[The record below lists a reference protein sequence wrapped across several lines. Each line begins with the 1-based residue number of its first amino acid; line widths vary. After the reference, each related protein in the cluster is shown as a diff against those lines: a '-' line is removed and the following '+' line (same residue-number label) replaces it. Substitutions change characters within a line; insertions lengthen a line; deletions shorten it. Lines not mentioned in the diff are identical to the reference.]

1 MGHPI
6 WLRTT
11 LALALAFGAPDGAA
25 ACRLALVLAMDVS
38 KSVDGRDYRLQFGG
52 LAAALRDPDVR
63 ATILEPDEPVA
74 ITVFEWSDATHH
86 EVIADWTL
94 AETGAD
100 LDGIAARLDRHERTG
115 RGRRTAVGSA
125 LEFAHAELARM
136 PDCAR
141 QTIDL
146 SSDGYN
152 NRGPEPEAVYLV
164 RDFDSTTVNALV
176 IGGRAR
182 PELMRYYETRVI
194 RGVGAFAI
202 PTWDFSD
209 YKTAIRE
216 KLLRELAPAAVVASA
231 PTD

>member
-1 MGHPI
+1 MGNPI
-6 WLRTT
+6 WLGT
-11 LALALAFGAPDGAA
+11 ALTVALAFGAPSDAST
-25 ACRLALVLAMDVS
+25 CRLALVLAMDVS
-38 KSVDGRDYRLQFGG
+38 KSVDGRDYRLQLGG
-52 LAAALRDPDVR
+52 LSAALRDPDVR
-63 ATILEPDEPVA
+63 AVILEADKPVA

-94 AETGAD
+94 AESAGD
-100 LDGIAARLDRHERTG
+100 LDGIAAWLDRHERTG

-125 LEFAHAELARM
+125 LQFAHAALARM

-146 SSDGYN
+146 SSDGYS
-152 NRGPEPEAVYLV
+152 NRGPEPETVYLA
-164 RDFDSTTVNALV
+164 RDFDATTVNALV
-176 IGGRAR
+176 IGGQAR

-202 PTWDFSD
+202 STQDFSD

-216 KLLRELAPAAVVASA
+216 KLLRELAPSAVVASA
-231 PTD
+231 PAD